1 MRLLH
6 NSWHGR
12 RTFVLLFALLLPIL
26 AACGGAPS
34 PAAQP
39 TTAPAPAAE
48 KPTTAP
54 APAADQPTSAPAAEQ
69 PTSAP
74 AAAGGA
80 DTSKFLVFGNS
91 GEPDNIDTMD
101 TFSGQALYVGIQA
114 QELLIDLKPGT
125 LDLVPRLATE
135 WKPNADSSE
144 WTLKLRTDVKFT
156 DGTPFNADAV
166 VFNFKRMAEPDF
178 EFGFRGGDTGK
189 KYESFTSLFGGY
201 KGDPKSLWKDIAK
214 VDDSTVKF
222 SFTQP
227 LALFPNYLAGT
238 YFGIASPDAV
248 KKAGPKYGTPDGGI
262 VGTGPFKFVEWR
274 PGENITMVRNDDYWG
289 EKAKMPGLVIRF
301 LKDAPQ
307 RVAELKAGSVDFA
320 TNLPPDSRIELKDSP
335 DLQEVPF
342 PAFNI
347 AFLALDERVKP
358 LDDPKV
364 RQAIAHAIDKQAIL
378 DSLYG
383 GVGTVA
389 TDFLPDGMAW
399 ARPDNPDAYAYD
411 PEKAKALLAEAGYPN
426 GFSTMVM
433 TDGTELPLELWYMPV
448 SRPYYPTPKPVAEAY
463 QTYLADVGIKVEL
476 KTEDWGVYLDNFT
489 GGKKHGITMLGWT
502 GDYAD
507 PNNFLFTHFGPGNEP
522 EAGYKNEQVWDLL
535 GKAGAAPTQEA
546 STQFF
551 KEAGALINKDL
562 PRIPIVH
569 APPVYAAKKALQG
582 WSPSPTGSE
591 SFASVSIQK

>member
-1 MRLLH
+1 MRLSRI
-6 NSWHGR
+6 SWR
-12 RTFVLLFALLLPIL
+12 SCSATALLLALVLPIL
-26 AACGGAPS
+26 AACGGGAPATS
-34 PAAQP
+34 EPAA
-39 TTAPAPAAE
+39 
-48 KPTTAP
+48 
-54 APAADQPTSAPAAEQ
+54 TSAPAAQATAAPEK
-69 PTSAP
+69 PTEAAP
-74 AAAGGA
+74 AATAAPAASGGA

-135 WKPNADSSE
+135 WKPNADSTE
-144 WTLKLRTDVKFT
+144 WTLKLQQGVKFT

-178 EFGFRGGDTGK
+178 EFGFRGGGTGK
-189 KYESFTSLFGGY
+189 KYESFPTLFGGY
-201 KGDPKSLWKDIAK
+201 KGDPKSVWKDIAK

-227 LALFPNYLAGT
+227 LSLFPNYLAGT

-248 KKAGPKYGTPDGGI
+248 KKAGAKYGTPDGGI
-262 VGTGPFKFVEWR
+262 VGTGPFTFVEWR
-274 PGENITMVRNDDYWG
+274 PGENITFVRNDDYWG
-289 EKAKMPGLVIRF
+289 DKAKMPGLVIRF

-320 TNLPPDSRIELKDSP
+320 TNLPPDATPDMKNSS
-335 DLQEVPF
+335 DLQVVPF

-347 AFLALDERVKP
+347 AYLALDETVKP
-358 LDDPKV
+358 LNDLKV
-364 RQAIAHAIDKQAIL
+364 RQAIAYAIDKKTIL
-378 DSLYG
+378 DSLYA

-389 TDFLPDGMAW
+389 TDFLPDGLAW
-399 ARPDNPDAYAYD
+399 ARPDNPDPYEYNPD
-411 PEKAKALLAEAGYPN
+411 KAKELLKEAGYPN

-433 TDGTELPLELWYMPV
+433 TDGTEVPLEMWYMPV

-463 QTYLADVGIKVEL
+463 QSYLADVGIKVEL

-489 GGKKHGITMLGWT
+489 TGKKRGITMLGWT

-507 PNNFLFTHFGPGNEP
+507 PNNFLFTHFGPGNEV
-522 EAGYKNEQVWDLL
+522 EAGYKNQDVWDLL
-535 GKAGAAPTQEA
+535 GKAGGATSQDEAAKFYKQ
-546 STQFF
+546 
-551 KEAGALINKDL
+551 AGALINKDL

-569 APPVYAAKKALQG
+569 APPVYAAKKGVEG
-582 WSPSPTGSE
+582 WVPSPTGSE
-591 SFASVSIQK
+591 SFASVFIQK

>member
-1 MRLLH
+1 MRLPH
-6 NSWHGR
+6 DSGR
-12 RTFVLLFALLLPIL
+12 GRHTLVLLLALILPIL
-26 AACGGAPS
+26 AACGGGA
-34 PAAQP
+34 
-39 TTAPAPAAE
+39 APAA
-48 KPTTAP
+48 A
-54 APAADQPTSAPAAEQ
+54 

-74 AAAGGA
+74 AAAQPTAAAPAAEPTAAAPAAAQPTAAAAAPSGAA

-135 WKPNADSSE
+135 WTPNADSSE
-144 WTLKLRTDVKFT
+144 WTLKLRTGVKFT

-248 KKAGPKYGTPDGGI
+248 KKAGQKYGTPDGGI

-274 PGENITMVRNDDYWG
+274 PGESITFVRNDDYWG
-289 EKAKMPGLVIRF
+289 DKAKMPGLVIRF

-320 TNLPPDSRIELKDSP
+320 TNLPPDAIADLKNSS
-335 DLQEVPF
+335 DLQVVPF

-364 RQAIAHAIDKQAIL
+364 RQAIAYAIDKQAIL

-399 ARPDNPDAYAYD
+399 ARPDNPEAYAYD
-411 PEKAKALLAEAGYPN
+411 PEKAKALLKEAGYPD

-433 TDGTELPLELWYMPV
+433 TDGSELPLELWYMPV

-476 KTEDWGVYLDNFT
+476 KTEDWGVYLDNFN
-489 GGKKHGITMLGWT
+489 GGKKHGMTMLGWT

-507 PNNFLFTHFGPGNEP
+507 PNNFLFTQFGPGNEK

-535 GKAGAAPTQEA
+535 GKAGAATSQDA
-546 STQFF
+546 SSKFF
-551 KEAGALINKDL
+551 KDAGALINKDL

-569 APPVYAAKKALQG
+569 APPVYAAKKGLQG

-591 SFASVSIQK
+591 SFASVFIEK